1 MTPKKTDGNGIVSV
15 GKNIVTPK
23 SGDTV
28 TEGAKYPGRKN
39 VILRTSGFPETKTS
53 KNQRHMNLFG
63 PDISEWEVGCLFLDI
78 PTTSTVELFRTRL
91 MEFIWG
97 MGRHYTLKDIPK
109 NDKGE

>member
-28 TEGAKYPGRKN
+28 TE
-39 VILRTSGFPETKTS
+39 GFPETKTS

-97 MGRHYTLKDIPK
+97 MGRHYTLKDIPI
-109 NDKGE
+109 NTEE